1 MNPVRYTGRRR
12 EFVGFFQILNTIP
25 LLLLGGDIVGLVIC
39 LSFTFE
45 LYLHQPLDV
54 FDPLIYGFTLL
65 VLGGLYLTGAYQPDT
80 QIAGLRSPLR
90 IIISSVATAGV
101 TAALIFLFHAAGQNP
116 LLNRSILLPSLGL
129 LTIWSVILR
138 LITVSCVRSQ
148 AQKSSW
154 LMLGN
159 SENALNFAQKLLEMN
174 PLGRLVFLAD
184 TGEVPTDFQ
193 DMRLSCQGS
202 VNDLPDW
209 CGKSWSGVVVA
220 TGQELS
226 TAQWQ
231 QLMQIRLQGVPVY
244 KLPDAYESL
253 WYKLPSFLLQDT
265 WIAFSTG
272 FNLVPGS
279 FSMKLKKCTDLVLAP
294 LLLLVL
300 SPLMLLA
307 ALAVKLNSPG
317 PVFYSQLRTGLH
329 GKPFRV
335 YKFRSMY
342 QDAEKRGAQW
352 ASTEDPRITK
362 VGFWLRIMRI
372 DELPQIWNVLRG
384 EMSLIGPRPERP
396 EFDTKLKQEIPYY
409 EARYLVKPGITGWA
423 QVMYPY
429 GASVE
434 DAYEKLAYD
443 LYYIKNH
450 SLWLDLA
457 IAFKTVR
464 VVLLGKGR

>member
-1 MNPVRYTGRRR
+1 MNTITYPSHQR
-12 EFVGFFQILNTIP
+12 GFLAFSKILNTIP
-25 LLLLGGDIVGLVIC
+25 VLLLLGDTLGLIIC
-39 LSFTFE
+39 LSFSFE
-45 LYLHQPLDV
+45 LAHNRLLDI
-54 FDPLIYGFTLL
+54 FDPLICGFILL
-65 VLGGLYLTGAYQPDT
+65 VLSGLYLAGAYQPDT
-80 QIAGLRSPLR
+80 QIAGLRSPFR
-90 IIISSVATAGV
+90 IVISSVVISGV
-101 TAALIFLFHAAGQNP
+101 TASLIFLFHAAGQNP
-116 LLNRSILLPSLGL
+116 LLNRSVLLPSLGL

-138 LITVSCVRSQ
+138 LISVSWVRSH

-154 LMLGN
+154 LMLGT

-174 PLGRLVFLAD
+174 PLGQLVFLTD
-184 TGEVPTDFQ
+184 TEQATDFQ
-193 DMRLSCQGS
+193 DIRLSCQGS
-202 VNDLPDW
+202 INDLSDW
-209 CGKSWSGVVVA
+209 CGKSWSGVVIA
-220 TGQELS
+220 TVQELS

-231 QLMQIRLQGVPVY
+231 QLMQLRLQGIPVY
-244 KLPDAYESL
+244 KLPDVYESL
-253 WYKLPSFLLQDT
+253 WYKLPSSLLQDT
-265 WIAFSTG
+265 WITFSSG
-272 FNLVPGS
+272 FDLLSGS
-279 FSMKLKKCTDLVLAP
+279 FSMKLKKCTDLVITS

-300 SPLMLLA
+300 SPVMLLA
-307 ALAVKLNSPG
+307 ALAVKLDSPG

-342 QDAEKRGAQW
+342 QDAEKLGAQW
-352 ASTEDPRITK
+352 ASTRDPRITK

-372 DELPQIWNVLRG
+372 DELPQIWNVLCG

-396 EFDTKLKQEIPYY
+396 EFDAKLKQEIPYY

-457 IAFKTVR
+457 IVFKTVR